1 MQLWKPSKI
10 GVCFSGDL
18 FDVEVKDE
26 WRQAVLDS
34 IRGTYW
40 QTFICLTKQPQ
51 NIRQKLYP
59 SNQWIGVT
67 VNTKDDLWRISYL
80 TKDLKDYVY
89 TKFVSFEP
97 LLEDLGELNLNGI
110 DWIIIG
116 AQTRPNKQP
125 EPEWVESLMLQA
137 RAYNIPIFF
146 KNNLKDWI
154 GKLQEFPRG

>member
-1 MQLWKPSKI
+1 MQRWKHAKI

-18 FDVEVKDE
+18 FDVEVKGE

-34 IRGTYW
+34 IRKTYW
-40 QTFICLTKQPQ
+40 HTFICLTKQPQ
-51 NIRQKLYP
+51 NIKQRLYP
-59 SNQWIGVT
+59 QNLWIGVT
-67 VNTKDDLWRISYL
+67 VNTRNDLWRIPYL
-80 TKDLKDYVY
+80 TRDLKDCIE

-116 AQTRPNKQP
+116 AQTRPDKQP

-137 RAYNIPIFF
+137 RTYNIPMFF
-146 KNNLKDWI
+146 KNNLKGWI
-154 GKLQEFPRG
+154 GKLQEFPFR